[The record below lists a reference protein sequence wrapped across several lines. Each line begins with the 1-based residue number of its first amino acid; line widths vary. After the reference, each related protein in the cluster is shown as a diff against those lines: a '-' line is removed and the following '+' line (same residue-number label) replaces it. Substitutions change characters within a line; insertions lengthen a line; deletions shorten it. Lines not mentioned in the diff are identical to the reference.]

1 MVRRGDQEGAG
12 FLSNPVRG
20 GNNDIPAP
28 NQQREVKCLY
38 KTSQNPDAHANS
50 AKWER
55 TMKIREIMTETVE
68 LVDPD
73 TALCDAA
80 QRMRDV
86 SIGFLPVGVD
96 DRLVG
101 TLTDRDITVRA
112 VADGLDPKVARVRE
126 AMSRTLI
133 YCFEDQDTSEAA
145 TLMAENKVRR
155 LPVLNSAKRLVGVIS
170 IGDLAVRTGDDDV
183 VGQTVQDISG
193 ASANS

>member
-1 MVRRGDQEGAG
+1 
-12 FLSNPVRG
+12 
-20 GNNDIPAP
+20 
-28 NQQREVKCLY
+28 
-38 KTSQNPDAHANS
+38 
-50 AKWER
+50 
-55 TMKIREIMTETVE
+55 MKIREVMTETVE

-73 TALCDAA
+73 TALRDAA

-86 SIGFLPVGVD
+86 GIGFLPVGVD

-155 LPVLNSAKRLVGVIS
+155 LPVLNSAKRLVGVVS
-170 IGDLAVRTGDDDV
+170 IGDLAATTGDDDV
-183 VGQTVQDISG
+183 IGQTVQDISG

>member
-1 MVRRGDQEGAG
+1 
-12 FLSNPVRG
+12 
-20 GNNDIPAP
+20 
-28 NQQREVKCLY
+28 
-38 KTSQNPDAHANS
+38 
-50 AKWER
+50 
-55 TMKIREIMTETVE
+55 MKIREVMTEMVE

-73 TALCDAA
+73 TVLHDAA

-86 SIGFLPVGVD
+86 GIGFLPVGVD

-126 AMSRTLI
+126 AMSRTLV
-133 YCFEDQDTSEAA
+133 YCFEDQETSEAA
-145 TLMAENKVRR
+145 TLMAGNKVRR

-183 VGQTVQDISG
+183 VGQTVQDTSG

>member
-1 MVRRGDQEGAG
+1 
-12 FLSNPVRG
+12 
-20 GNNDIPAP
+20 
-28 NQQREVKCLY
+28 
-38 KTSQNPDAHANS
+38 
-50 AKWER
+50 
-55 TMKIREIMTETVE
+55 MKIREVMTEMVE

-73 TALCDAA
+73 TVLHDAA

-86 SIGFLPVGVD
+86 GIGFLPVGVD

-126 AMSRTLI
+126 AMSRTLV
-133 YCFEDQDTSEAA
+133 YCFEDQETSEAA
-145 TLMAENKVRR
+145 TLMAGNKVRR

>member
-1 MVRRGDQEGAG
+1 
-12 FLSNPVRG
+12 
-20 GNNDIPAP
+20 
-28 NQQREVKCLY
+28 
-38 KTSQNPDAHANS
+38 
-50 AKWER
+50 
-55 TMKIREIMTETVE
+55 MKIREVMTEMVE

-73 TALCDAA
+73 TALRDAA

-86 SIGFLPVGVD
+86 GIGFLPVGVD

-112 VADGLDPKVARVRE
+112 VAAGLDPKVARVRE
-126 AMSRTLI
+126 AMSRTLV

-145 TLMAENKVRR
+145 TLMAGNKVRR

-183 VGQTVQDISG
+183 VGQTVKDISG
-193 ASANS
+193 ASTNS

>member
-1 MVRRGDQEGAG
+1 
-12 FLSNPVRG
+12 
-20 GNNDIPAP
+20 
-28 NQQREVKCLY
+28 
-38 KTSQNPDAHANS
+38 
-50 AKWER
+50 
-55 TMKIREIMTETVE
+55 MKIREVMTETVE

-73 TALCDAA
+73 TALRDAA

-86 SIGFLPVGVD
+86 GIGFLPVGVD

-155 LPVLNSAKRLVGVIS
+155 LPVLNSAKRLVGVVS
-170 IGDLAVRTGDDDV
+170 IGDLAAMTGDDDV
-183 VGQTVQDISG
+183 IGQTVQDISG

>member
-1 MVRRGDQEGAG
+1 
-12 FLSNPVRG
+12 
-20 GNNDIPAP
+20 
-28 NQQREVKCLY
+28 
-38 KTSQNPDAHANS
+38 
-50 AKWER
+50 
-55 TMKIREIMTETVE
+55 MKIREVMTETVE

-73 TALCDAA
+73 TALRDAA

-86 SIGFLPVGVD
+86 GIGFLPVGVD

-112 VADGLDPKVARVRE
+112 VADGLDPKIARVRE
-126 AMSRTLI
+126 AMSKALI

-155 LPVLNSAKRLVGVIS
+155 LPVLNSAKRLVGVVS
-170 IGDLAVRTGDDDV
+170 IGDLAATTGDDDV
-183 VGQTVQDISG
+183 IGQTVQDISG

>member
-1 MVRRGDQEGAG
+1 
-12 FLSNPVRG
+12 
-20 GNNDIPAP
+20 
-28 NQQREVKCLY
+28 
-38 KTSQNPDAHANS
+38 
-50 AKWER
+50 
-55 TMKIREIMTETVE
+55 MKIREVMTEMVE

-73 TALCDAA
+73 TVLHDAA

-86 SIGFLPVGVD
+86 GIGFLPVGVD

-126 AMSRTLI
+126 AMSRSLV

-155 LPVLNSAKRLVGVIS
+155 LPVLNSAKRLVGVVS
-170 IGDLAVRTGDDDV
+170 VGDLAARTGDGAV
-183 VGQTVQDISG
+183 IGQTVQDISG
-193 ASANS
+193 APTNR

>member
-1 MVRRGDQEGAG
+1 
-12 FLSNPVRG
+12 
-20 GNNDIPAP
+20 
-28 NQQREVKCLY
+28 
-38 KTSQNPDAHANS
+38 
-50 AKWER
+50 
-55 TMKIREIMTETVE
+55 MKIREVMTEMVE

-73 TALCDAA
+73 TVLHDAA

-86 SIGFLPVGVD
+86 GIGLLPVGVD

-126 AMSRTLI
+126 AMSRTLV
-133 YCFEDQDTSEAA
+133 YCSEDQETSEAA
-145 TLMAENKVRR
+145 TLMAGNKVRR

>member
-1 MVRRGDQEGAG
+1 
-12 FLSNPVRG
+12 
-20 GNNDIPAP
+20 
-28 NQQREVKCLY
+28 
-38 KTSQNPDAHANS
+38 
-50 AKWER
+50 
-55 TMKIREIMTETVE
+55 MKIREIMTETVE

-73 TALCDAA
+73 TKLCDAA

-155 LPVLNSAKRLVGVIS
+155 LPVLNSAKRLVGVVS
-170 IGDLAVRTGDDDV
+170 IDDLAATTGDDDV
-183 VGQTVQDISG
+183 IGQTVQDISG

>member
-1 MVRRGDQEGAG
+1 
-12 FLSNPVRG
+12 
-20 GNNDIPAP
+20 
-28 NQQREVKCLY
+28 
-38 KTSQNPDAHANS
+38 
-50 AKWER
+50 
-55 TMKIREIMTETVE
+55 MKIREVMTEMVE

-73 TALCDAA
+73 TALHEAA

-86 SIGFLPVGVD
+86 GIGFLPVGVD

-155 LPVLNSAKRLVGVIS
+155 LPVLNSAKRLVGVVS
-170 IGDLAVRTGDDDV
+170 IGDLAATTGDDDV
-183 VGQTVQDISG
+183 IGQTVQDISG
-193 ASANS
+193 ASANN

>member
-1 MVRRGDQEGAG
+1 
-12 FLSNPVRG
+12 
-20 GNNDIPAP
+20 
-28 NQQREVKCLY
+28 
-38 KTSQNPDAHANS
+38 
-50 AKWER
+50 
-55 TMKIREIMTETVE
+55 MKIREIMTETVE

-155 LPVLNSAKRLVGVIS
+155 LPVLNSAKRLVGVVS
-170 IGDLAVRTGDDDV
+170 IDDLAATTGDDDV
-183 VGQTVQDISG
+183 IGQTVQDISG